1 MLNAPVAR
9 ADHVNAP
16 LISRKPSGEKEPL
29 KPRDMIDQLPNVTG
43 HPRNH
48 RIIPKSRD
56 FH

>member
-1 MLNAPVAR
+1 MTS
-9 ADHVNAP
+9 P
-16 LISRKPSGEKEPL
+16 LPPGRNLTGLTSQERREKTL
-29 KPRDMIDQLPNVTG
+29 RPRDLIDQLPNVAG